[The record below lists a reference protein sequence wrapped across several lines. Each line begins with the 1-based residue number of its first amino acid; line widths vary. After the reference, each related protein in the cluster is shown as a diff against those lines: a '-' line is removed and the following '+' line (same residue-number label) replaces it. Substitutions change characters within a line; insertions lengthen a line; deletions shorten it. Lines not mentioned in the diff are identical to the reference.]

1 MCPSLPA
8 ASPASLGDKEHA
20 VQTRQ
25 IRASTHMRRGEE
37 KARAPPA
44 APGQSSTLTALLP
57 RAASVHIHRRRVT
70 QLRFWVQRSEYTSFQ
85 RKKQRARDTEIQMNP
100 SGKENPSF
108 VLGVGRAPSSL
119 SSEDGPALR
128 VGGEAGLHPPSRES
142 ALWCPSRPR
151 LSPRAPHTHTHTR
164 APHTHATHTHWAGS
178 TPLTAQTIPLCTTH
192 AHTHTHTRHT
202 HTHTCHTQKHNSSVQ
217 RPARLLSKYQ
227 PGFSFLELGSSSK
240 LV

>member
-1 MCPSLPA
+1 MLAYWQLQGDGRRQWHPNPLFLLGESQGRSLEPMCPSLPA

-151 LSPRAPHTHTHTR
+151 LSPRAPHTHTHTQT
-164 APHTHATHTHWAGS
+164 APS
-178 TPLTAQTIPLCTTH
+178 C
-192 AHTHTHTRHT
+192 
-202 HTHTCHTQKHNSSVQ
+202 
-217 RPARLLSKYQ
+217 
-227 PGFSFLELGSSSK
+227 
-240 LV
+240 